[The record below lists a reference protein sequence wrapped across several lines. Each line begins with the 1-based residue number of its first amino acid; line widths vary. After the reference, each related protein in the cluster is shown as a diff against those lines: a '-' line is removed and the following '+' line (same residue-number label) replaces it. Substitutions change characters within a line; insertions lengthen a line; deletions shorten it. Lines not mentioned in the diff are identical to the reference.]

1 MIIRRSG
8 CPQVVRRSSPGG
20 RLAGIVGG
28 MSIAQPDPL
37 PVAQGRSPR
46 AIRAVLLPE
55 EAGDFDREYRQVM
68 REAME
73 TLDLTAVL
81 EMLERWSRVA
91 LLSRDQERH
100 RRMLDHAERLQR
112 GEDLATEPWSV
123 TKARLGL

>member
-1 MIIRRSG
+1 M
-8 CPQVVRRSSPGG
+8 
-20 RLAGIVGG
+20 
-28 MSIAQPDPL
+28 
-37 PVAQGRSPR
+37 
-46 AIRAVLLPE
+46 LPE

-73 TLDLTAVL
+73 TLDLTPVL

-91 LLSRDQERH
+91 RLSRDPEAH

-112 GEDLATEPWSV
+112 GEDIPTEPWSV